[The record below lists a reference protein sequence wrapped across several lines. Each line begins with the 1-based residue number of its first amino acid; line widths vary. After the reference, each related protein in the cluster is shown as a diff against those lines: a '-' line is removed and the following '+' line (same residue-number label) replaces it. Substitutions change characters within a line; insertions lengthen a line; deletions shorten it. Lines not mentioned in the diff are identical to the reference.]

1 MMHDIVYYAATFL
14 LVVYGTV
21 MAGALT
27 LSLADDDMEDSAVRP
42 ILFGLVCVTMLVAVL
57 MAVFHG

>member
-1 MMHDIVYYAATFL
+1 MMHDILYYVAMTFL
-14 LVVYGTV
+14 IIYGTV

-57 MAVFHG
+57 MAVYHG